1 MQRNIGVEF
10 PDALCHVTICG
21 DGRQAIFSD
30 DHDRERFVRRLAES
44 VDAYGIRL
52 YQVKYIG
59 LTYRE
64 VADTLGMRSGVGA
77 SLQARRAKELKEC
90 DREAAKLIAAI
101 EDELDGQIPEP
112 VCK

>member
-1 MQRNIGVEF
+1 M
-10 PDALCHVTICG
+10 
-21 DGRQAIFSD
+21 
-30 DHDRERFVRRLAES
+30 
-44 VDAYGIRL
+44 
-52 YQVKYIG
+52 KYAG

-77 SLQARRAKELKEC
+77 SLQPRSRCRHDTASGPGGQGVEGARPDFLLHHDPASRK
-90 DREAAKLIAAI
+90 AAKLSAAI

>member
-1 MQRNIGVEF
+1 
-10 PDALCHVTICG
+10 
-21 DGRQAIFSD
+21 
-30 DHDRERFVRRLAES
+30 
-44 VDAYGIRL
+44 
-52 YQVKYIG
+52 
-59 LTYRE
+59 
-64 VADTLGMRSGVGA
+64 MRSGVGA